1 MSKMDHGG
9 RFKGNFPGN
18 EVGIPHGLGD
28 VLTLCSFETTDLT
41 LQSSTMWLFWVV
53 ACLTLQPANTEKMS
67 RTRHVNPQG
76 FMNISEIIHYWG
88 YPSEQYEVLTAD
100 GYYLLVNRIPY
111 GVHGSRKTEPGPAVL
126 VVSGFGVEGRSW
138 IANLPSNSLAFVLAD
153 NGYDVWLLNCRGSTW
168 SRRHQNLSID
178 QEQFWDFSF
187 HEMGI
192 YDVPATI
199 NFILQKT
206 KQDALYYVGHS
217 QGATAGLIAFSDLPQ
232 VAQKVKLFF
241 SLSPAYTTVGVKG
254 SFEMLLS
261 LSEDVAKVSTSHTM
275 LLLYQCIIPI
285 FFSLH

>member
-1 MSKMDHGG
+1 YASQVPPSCQG
-9 RFKGNFPGN
+9 RVTNFRFHN
-18 EVGIPHGLGD
+18 FLFV
-28 VLTLCSFETTDLT
+28 SF
-41 LQSSTMWLFWVV
+41 
-53 ACLTLQPANTEKMS
+53 P
-67 RTRHVNPQG
+67 
-76 FMNISEIIHYWG
+76 
-88 YPSEQYEVLTAD
+88 
-100 GYYLLVNRIPY
+100 
-111 GVHGSRKTEPGPAVL
+111 EPGPAVL
-126 VVSGFGVEGRSW
+126 VVSGFAAEGRSW
-138 IANLPSNSLAFVLAD
+138 IANLPSNSLPFVLAD

-241 SLSPAYTTVGVKG
+241 SLSPAYTTVGLKG
-254 SFEMLLS
+254 LIEMFLSFP
-261 LSEDVAKVSTSHTM
+261 EDVAKVSTSHRM
-275 LLLYQCIIPI
+275 
-285 FFSLH
+285 